1 MKQKDK
7 IEDYDYNEE
16 DDRQTFIKRNETKG

>member
-7 IEDYDYNEE
+7 I
-16 DDRQTFIKRNETKG
+16 THCC